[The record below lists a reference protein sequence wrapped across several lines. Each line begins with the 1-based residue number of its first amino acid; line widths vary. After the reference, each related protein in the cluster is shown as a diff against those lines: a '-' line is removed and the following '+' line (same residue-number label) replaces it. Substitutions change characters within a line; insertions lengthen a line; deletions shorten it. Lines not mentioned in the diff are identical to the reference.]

1 MALFKCPHCGNLISD
16 KAIRCPKC
24 GFEIP
29 RHPFYEKS
37 YAYEKMGREIDYPG
51 VDSETKQKNNSVWL
65 IAGAIII
72 VIGIVVLGIL
82 FFNKDNKNKEPKIVT
97 VQEKPADREIIAEQV
112 RQDSLMA
119 VQREAE
125 RLEELRMDSIKAVKE
140 RIEKATIH
148 WDDLIKYDSTV
159 GYWVH
164 DNKALKKKL
173 KSKGFEQTDHHS
185 LYITDSSWEDYWQED
200 WTYTFFKD
208 EVNKRDKL
216 YKVTFF
222 DTDCSVRITVYDSKL
237 LSLLSKELKS
247 KKLSVM
253 PDGGIDEWKE
263 IYYEGNTIDIN
274 FCGD

>member
-16 KAIRCPKC
+16 NAIRCPKC
-24 GFEIP
+24 GFEVP

-37 YAYEKMGREIDYPG
+37 YAHEKMGREIDYPG

-97 VQEKPADREIIAEQV
+97 VQEKPSDGEIIAEQV

-148 WDDLIKYDSTV
+148 WDDLIKYDSTD

-173 KSKGFEQTDHHS
+173 KSKGFEQTDHNR